1 MRIEHLVFRGFR
13 NFEDLDLSPAPGI
26 NLVWGD
32 NGQGKTNLLEGIYL
46 LAQLKSFR
54 PARQEHLI
62 ARGAGAASL
71 AVRIRVSDVQHRLE
85 MNLTPGERRL
95 RADGQQLTATA
106 EFLGRLRV
114 ILFAPEETTVV
125 RGAPSGRRAMLDR
138 GIFLAD
144 SGYLRRAREY
154 RRCLLQRNSLLRS
167 GQVSAKVLEPWTV
180 RLAESGAELRRRR
193 NHYLERLRPLLQQ
206 CYLEISGGRERVD
219 IRLPTRGGDDV
230 EALLNELHRQR
241 DREFSLGQTL
251 AGPHRDDVAF
261 QLDGRP
267 LRQYGSQG
275 QQRSFVLA
283 FKCAQLLDFQQTK
296 GFLPVLLL
304 DDINSEL
311 DGHRREAFF
320 AFLLA
325 NSGQVF
331 LTSTDADT
339 CRIEDRQLTRYYMHA
354 GSLAADHDRGKNS

>member
-13 NFEDLDLSPAPGI
+13 NLENLELSPAPGI
-26 NLVWGD
+26 NLIWGD

-54 PARQEHLI
+54 PARQEHLV
-62 ARGAGAASL
+62 ARGASGAGL
-71 AVRIRVSDVQHRLE
+71 AARIRVKDVEHRLD
-85 MNLTPGERRL
+85 MNLTSAERRL
-95 RADGQQLTATA
+95 RVDSQPVATA
-106 EFLGRLRV
+106 EFLGILRV

-144 SGYLRRAREY
+144 SGYLQRAREY

-167 GQVSAKVLEPWTV
+167 GQISAKTLEAWTV
-180 RLAESGAELRRRR
+180 RLAKSGADLRRLRSC
-193 NHYLERLRPLLQQ
+193 YLERLRPLLQQ
-206 CYLEISGGRERVD
+206 CYQELSAGRERVD
-219 IRLPTRGGDDV
+219 IRLSARSEGDV
-230 EALLNELHRQR
+230 EALLEELHRQKG
-241 DREFSLGQTL
+241 REVALGQTL
-251 AGPHRDDVAF
+251 AGPHRDDVSF
-261 QLDGRP
+261 QIDGRP

-283 FKCAQLLDFQQTK
+283 FKCAQLLDFK
-296 GFLPVLLL
+296 KERGFFPVLLL

-311 DGHRREAFF
+311 DGRRREAFF

-331 LTSTDADT
+331 LTSTDADA
-339 CRIEDRQLTRYYMHA
+339 CRIEDRQLTRYHMHA
-354 GSLAADHDRGKNS
+354 GSLAAGHARGNDS